1 MLAMLPLTLDA
12 CRQEPVVPRGTLDFF
27 QKPLTPLRAHKREH
41 VSCVENDLGVADCH
55 HIGLGPKAPPQLGD
69 L

>member
-27 QKPLTPLRAHKREH
+27 QNPLRRCALTSASTLAALKTTSVLRTATTLDSAPRH
-41 VSCVENDLGVADCH
+41 VTL
-55 HIGLGPKAPPQLGD
+55 
-69 L
+69 